1 MDQYYV
7 IGNPIAHSKSP
18 LIHARFAELTGQA
31 MRYEHLLVE
40 LGQFKASISALMAR
54 GVKGCN
60 VTVPFKLEAFE
71 QADVP
76 SDRVQLAGAA
86 NTLSFRDGRVHADNT
101 DGLGLVRDIEV
112 NAAQPLRGLDVLLLG
127 AGGASAGALGPLLLA
142 GARRIV
148 VTNRTLARAEEL
160 VERHRRHSAMQEA
173 LQRTDLQA
181 LPMDAALPACD
192 VVINA
197 TAGSLAGAAVPISPS
212 ALKRGALVYDM
223 MYGPPAAAFLQWA
236 AEQGARTRDGL
247 GMLVEQAAQSFFIW
261 RGVRPPADVVLAQMR
276 QGL

>member
-18 LIHARFAELTGQA
+18 LIHARFAELTGQP

-40 LGQFKASISALMAR
+40 IGQFETSVSALMAR

-60 VTVPFKLEAFE
+60 VTVPFKREAFE

-76 SDRVQLAGAA
+76 SERAQLAGAA
-86 NTLSFRDGRVHADNT
+86 NTLSFHDGQIHADNT
-101 DGLGLVRDIEV
+101 DGLGLVHDIEV
-112 NAAQPLRGLDVLLLG
+112 NAAQSLQGQDVLLLG

-148 VTNRTLARAEEL
+148 VANRTLAKAEEL
-160 VERHRRHSAMQEA
+160 VERHRRHRAMHEA
-173 LQRTDLQA
+173 LKRTDLRA
-181 LPMDAALPACD
+181 LPLDAALPAFD

-197 TAGSLAGAAVPISPS
+197 TAGSLAGAAVPISPL
-212 ALKRGALVYDM
+212 AIGRGALVYDM

-236 AEQGARTRDGL
+236 AAQGARTRDGL

-261 RGVRPPADVVLAQMR
+261 RGVRPPAEVVLAQMR

>member
-18 LIHARFAELTGQA
+18 LIHARFAELTGQS
-31 MRYEHLLVE
+31 MGYEHLLVE
-40 LGQFKASISALMAR
+40 LGQFKASVSALMAR

-71 QADVP
+71 HADVS

-86 NTLSFRDGRVHADNT
+86 NTLSFRDGQVHADNT

-112 NAAQPLRGLDVLLLG
+112 NAAQALRGLDVLLLG

-142 GARRIV
+142 GPRRV
-148 VTNRTLARAEEL
+148 VVANRTLAKAEEL

-173 LQRTDLQA
+173 LRGTDLQA

-236 AEQGARTRDGL
+236 AAQGARTRDGL

>member
-7 IGNPIAHSKSP
+7 VGNPIAHSKSP
-18 LIHARFAELTGQA
+18 LIHARFAELTGQS

-40 LGQFKASISALMAR
+40 LDQFKATISALMAR

-71 QADVP
+71 QADVS

-86 NTLSFRDGRVHADNT
+86 NTLSFRDGQVHADNT

-112 NAAQPLRGLDVLLLG
+112 NAAQALHGLDVLLLG

-148 VTNRTLARAEEL
+148 VANRTLAKAEEL
-160 VERHRRHSAMQEA
+160 VERHRHHRAMQEA
-173 LQRTDLQA
+173 LQCTDLQA
-181 LPMDAALPACD
+181 LPLDVTLPACD

-236 AEQGARTRDGL
+236 AAQGARTRDGL

-261 RGVRPPADVVLAQMR
+261 RGVRPPADMVLAQMR

>member
-1 MDQYYV
+1 
-7 IGNPIAHSKSP
+7 
-18 LIHARFAELTGQA
+18 
-31 MRYEHLLVE
+31 
-40 LGQFKASISALMAR
+40 MAR

-60 VTVPFKLEAFE
+60 VTVPFKREAFE

-76 SDRVQLAGAA
+76 SERAQLAGAA
-86 NTLSFRDGRVHADNT
+86 NTLSFHDGQIHADNT
-101 DGLGLVRDIEV
+101 DGLGLVHDIEV
-112 NAAQPLRGLDVLLLG
+112 NAAQSLQGQDVLLLG

-148 VTNRTLARAEEL
+148 VANRTLAKAEEL
-160 VERHRRHSAMQEA
+160 VERHRRHRAMHEA

-181 LPMDAALPACD
+181 LPLDAALPAFD

-197 TAGSLAGAAVPISPS
+197 TAGSLAGAAVPISPL
-212 ALKRGALVYDM
+212 AIGRGALVYDM

-236 AEQGARTRDGL
+236 AAQGARTRDGL

-261 RGVRPPADVVLAQMR
+261 RGVRPPAEVVLAQMR

>member
-1 MDQYYV
+1 
-7 IGNPIAHSKSP
+7 
-18 LIHARFAELTGQA
+18 
-31 MRYEHLLVE
+31 
-40 LGQFKASISALMAR
+40 
-54 GVKGCN
+54 
-60 VTVPFKLEAFE
+60 
-71 QADVP
+71 
-76 SDRVQLAGAA
+76 
-86 NTLSFRDGRVHADNT
+86 
-101 DGLGLVRDIEV
+101 
-112 NAAQPLRGLDVLLLG
+112 
-127 AGGASAGALGPLLLA
+127 
-142 GARRIV
+142 
-148 VTNRTLARAEEL
+148 
-160 VERHRRHSAMQEA
+160 MQEA

-223 MYGPPAAAFLQWA
+223 MSGPPAAAFVQWA

-261 RGVRPPADVVLAQMR
+261 RGVRPPADLVLAQMR